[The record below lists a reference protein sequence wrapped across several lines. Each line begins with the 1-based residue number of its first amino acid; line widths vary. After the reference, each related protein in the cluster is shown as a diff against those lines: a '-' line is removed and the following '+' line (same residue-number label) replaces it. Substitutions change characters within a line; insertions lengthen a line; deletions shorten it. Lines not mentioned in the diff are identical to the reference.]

1 MAPTPRRTPLF
12 DRHVELGARMVDF
25 AGWEMPVYYVGI
37 NEEHRAV
44 RARAGLFDVSHMGQF
59 EVTGSGADALL
70 KKALASDITRLEQGQ
85 AQYSF
90 LLNDKG
96 GIIDDLIVYRLPE
109 RWLLVVNAGNIAT
122 DFEHLKGFKQ
132 RGATVTDLSAETAMI
147 ALQGPVALELL
158 ADIWPK
164 KGAALDALKPFTV
177 VEKPVAGV
185 PSIVART
192 GYTGEAGVEIMCA
205 ANRAGD
211 LWDGILARR
220 EHGVVPSGLGAR
232 DTLRLEMGFPLHG
245 HDISPKTTPIEA
257 GLERFVHLNREFA
270 GSAVLDKQVAKGVK
284 RRLVGLR
291 LVDRAIPREG
301 YPILANGEQ
310 IGTITS
316 GTLSPSIDRG
326 IGLGYVPPEHA
337 EVGKILQVDV
347 RGRIRDADVVSLP
360 FYKKES

>member
-1 MAPTPRRTPLF
+1 
-12 DRHVELGARMVDF
+12 MVDF

-44 RARAGLFDVSHMGQF
+44 RARAGLFDVSHMGQI
-59 EVTGSGADALL
+59 EVTGSGAEGLL
-70 KKALASDITRLEQGQ
+70 KKALASDVTRLEEWQ

-96 GIIDDLIVYRLPE
+96 GIIDDLIVYRLPD
-109 RWLLVVNAGNIAT
+109 RWLLVVNAGNT
-122 DFEHLKGFKQ
+122 DADFAHLKALKH
-132 RGATVTDLSAETAMI
+132 RGATLTNVSDATAMI

-164 KGAALDALKPFTV
+164 KVPGPDTLKPFTAI
-177 VEKPVAGV
+177 ERDVAGV
-185 PSIVART
+185 PCLVART
-192 GYTGEAGVEIMCA
+192 GYTGEPGVEIMCPA
-205 ANRAGD
+205 DRAGD

-232 DTLRLEMGFPLHG
+232 DTLRLEMGYPLHG
-245 HDISPKTTPIEA
+245 HDIDPKTTPIEA
-257 GLERFVHLNREFA
+257 SLGRFVHLDGREFV
-270 GSAVLDKQVAKGVK
+270 GSAVLQKQVAKGVK

-301 YPILANGEQ
+301 YAILADGTPV
-310 IGTITS
+310 GTITS

-326 IGLGYVPPEHA
+326 IGLGYVPTELAAPGT
-337 EVGKILQVDV
+337 VLQVDV
-347 RGRIRDADVVSLP
+347 RGRVRDADVVPLP